1 MNNQQIFFSLFFFFS
16 HFSDRLNVYES
27 LNHKWLKVDSPNDT
41 LSSLIT
47 LQEQSSI
54 ELNKNKRNTLDNAHD
69 DQDKKEICLKSASTT
84 NIICDRDEEKENILC
99 QLNSST
105 VVKAVLE
112 KSATVNFP
120 IFPDAPTTP
129 KVCRKAPYDDAEVK
143 HIVKKYQAIESNPSA
158 CSTSAPTSNPDKIL
172 IEDSFCCSTFSCCK
186 SLDCLVCNPDHHLH
200 AKKSLEIEKGIIC

>member
-1 MNNQQIFFSLFFFFS
+1 M
-16 HFSDRLNVYES
+16 NVYES

-41 LSSLIT
+41 LSSLIS
-47 LQEQSSI
+47 LSEQSTI
-54 ELNKNKRNTLDNAHD
+54 ESHKNKRNNCDDSDVNVNLCDQPQD
-69 DQDKKEICLKSASTT
+69 DQEKKEITIKSASTT
-84 NIICDRDEEKENILC
+84 NILTCDQDEEKENKLC

-105 VVKAVLE
+105 VVVKTVLE

-143 HIVKKYQAIESNPSA
+143 QIVKKYAPTSNPP
-158 CSTSAPTSNPDKIL
+158 CSTSAPTSNPEKIL

-200 AKKSLEIEKGIIC
+200 AKKSLEIDKGIIC